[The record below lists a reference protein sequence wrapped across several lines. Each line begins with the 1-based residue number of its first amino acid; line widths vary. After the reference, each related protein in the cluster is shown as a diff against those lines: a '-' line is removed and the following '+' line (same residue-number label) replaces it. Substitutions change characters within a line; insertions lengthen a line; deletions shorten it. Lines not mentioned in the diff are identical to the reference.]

1 MCDHKPLLIS
11 SKDCFVFFV
20 FSLVS
25 TASGAL
31 VVGGVRDICSSSIEY
46 RWISSSYRSHI
57 RRQAPD
63 VRQTRRRQKTMESIE
78 TIEVEGIACF
88 VSSGRQ
94 LFSADKLVGNTP
106 MYCTDLSDKTPL
118 VSSPHH
124 HRRWIDVSIN
134 SNSCCQTLMSTNCF
148 HFSNHICGFR
158 GSATPQ
164 GTSKQPSAKRVSLH
178 FEKKPEVF

>member
-1 MCDHKPLLIS
+1 MTRGQD
-11 SKDCFVFFV
+11 D
-20 FSLVS
+20 
-25 TASGAL
+25 
-31 VVGGVRDICSSSIEY
+31 
-46 RWISSSYRSHI
+46 SSSYRSHI

>member
-1 MCDHKPLLIS
+1 MIEIGSPLQDERS
-11 SKDCFVFFV
+11 SKL
-20 FSLVS
+20 SGGS
-25 TASGAL
+25 TRVRPHPCRFNKIDLRTVGAYGHTSGDKPEAS
-31 VVGGVRDICSSSIEY
+31 
-46 RWISSSYRSHI
+46 
-57 RRQAPD
+57 APD